1 MSRELEVSD
10 RIDLGARL
18 GPVMTACI
26 GVATRGVQVPHTFS
40 TECQT
45 GATTPGADVRA
56 WLPSRSRKLGEERPQ
71 LRRDDF
77 RLAVVGGAQVV
88 EPIQRLYR
96 TLGNSRSSA
105 SRDVLRNNG
114 LLLPPSNK
122 TSAPI
127 DL

>member
-1 MSRELEVSD
+1 MKHEEGARD

-88 EPIQRLYR
+88 EPIQRLSPDAGQLAFER
-96 TLGNSRSSA
+96 IEGCLEEQWALAATQQQ
-105 SRDVLRNNG
+105 DIC
-114 LLLPPSNK
+114 P
-122 TSAPI
+122 
-127 DL
+127 D

>member
-88 EPIQRLYR
+88 EPIQRLSPDAGQLAFER
-96 TLGNSRSSA
+96 IEGCLEEQWALAATQQQ
-105 SRDVLRNNG
+105 DVC
-114 LLLPPSNK
+114 P
-122 TSAPI
+122 
-127 DL
+127 D